1 MEYISICQISHLLQQ
16 RPHIIQ
22 ILCIGPEIFINH
34 HRTHTRAQIRSQ
46 AIIDLPGIYPVV
58 IQLHPQPSQPRIP
71 PPSDASGKRRKKFQL
86 HKGRDTWRI
95 AKGGEEGGIK

>member
-1 MEYISICQISHLLQQ
+1 MSNFALIATKASYYPNTLY
-16 RPHIIQ
+16 RPRD
-22 ILCIGPEIFINH
+22 LH
-34 HRTHTRAQIRSQ
+34 HRTHTRAQIRSP

-71 PPSDASGKRRKKFQL
+71 PPSDAGGKRRKKFQL